1 MALVIVFLP
10 AFTPSTA
17 HADDPI
23 YSSGNALGEN
33 KSVSGR
39 VFLDRAGSRSY
50 MEPTDKQGASDGDI
64 GLGGAKVYAQW
75 TDYNNRRQK
84 GALSPVYYSQARPDG
99 TYVIQL
105 PDWTDAFGTV
115 HKWEATSGQTLRI
128 WAGNPD
134 PSKYTLAFVEGDST
148 FGGPKDRYRG
158 TWNGAVGANLVENY
172 NIAFQERPQLAQM
185 FPPENTWKQ
194 SSRKGG
200 GGDVVGKVW
209 YEEREPLGNSE
220 AVPTFRPSFGEVMV
234 PGVKVVGAYVQD
246 EVARRF
252 DAWKKDHKNYK
263 REEFRQAQREIM
275 KAYETE
281 TGKSAIA
288 ETVYDTT
295 DANGKYHLQ
304 FQGLWGNSYS
314 AKGIMNAG
322 TWGELVP
329 EGANASWAKAN
340 LRSRHVN
347 TEYMYVAPVLPDG
360 VGGALN
366 NFRDNMYQDGLNW
379 DPNATTGSVSNVENV
394 NLALRIEERDFHIET
409 YDQTTNPAK
418 PGDTAPTKATGFVPN
433 NTYDIVWTDGDGK
446 EVKTCTAQASN
457 LGVVESCSL
466 TVPANLDKDQ
476 IYTASIYPEKTRDRA
491 IAKDSFAAKVTPEYK
506 ATTIDLDKTAT
517 VAAPINKENGTKPP
531 ADTTYAAA
539 AASDVPASLLKEVD
553 QTKVKVG
560 AQPWAKVNSDG
571 TIALSPTTG
580 SVTPGSY
587 LIPVKLTYG
596 KGKDAFERVIL
607 APVTVKEP
615 DADNDGVADSKDKCA
630 GTPKDAKVD
639 ENGCSVAPTVG
650 KVPDITGQVGKE
662 ITPVNVPV
670 DNPGKAKL
678 TACSAEGLPAGLAI
692 ALNEQKDGCVITGTP
707 SEEAKDQKVTVK
719 VSYEPVDKTDQHKG
733 GDVTGSAKA
742 TIGAEADGDNDGVA
756 DSKDKC
762 PKIAGPS
769 SNKGCPAWGDG
780 SGAPGTDVTLAK
792 DKDNGPLPEGTV
804 CTTDPAGAT
813 CKVGDDGNIK
823 VTVPGDAKPDTVI
836 KVTVKD
842 KDGKKL
848 DESKVTVTKPGVKDY
863 NPGYGNAVIVKPD
876 ESKTASP
883 VYAGAVPP
891 LGTIYKIED
900 GWTVPEG
907 WTVSID
913 EASGA
918 VTAKAP
924 AKPNGQT
931 AEEVKVPVVVTYPDG
946 AVTDETNAVFQLD
959 TDGDGIPDVTDDDD
973 DNDGIPDADENTNGT
988 DPKNPDTDGDGVNDG
1003 QEKKDGT
1010 DPKKADTD
1018 GDGVSDGR
1026 EKKDLGTDPNKADT
1040 DGDGLTDGEEAGT
1053 DIGPDGKVVKDENGK
1068 PKVDDSKATKTDP
1081 KKADTDGDGV
1091 SDGREKKDLGTDP
1104 NKADTDGDGLTDG
1117 EEAGTDIGPDGK
1129 VVKDENGK
1137 PKVDDSKATKTDPTK
1152 PDTDEDG
1159 VNEGK
1164 DASSDQCPLLAGPS
1178 SNKGCPAWGDGS
1190 GAPGT
1195 DVTLTKDPANGK
1207 LPKTVKCE
1215 ADKGATCAFDNDG
1228 NVKVTVPADAAS
1240 GTTITVTVK
1249 DGDKTLDSS
1258 TVTVTKPSADDS
1270 DGDGV
1275 SDEREKELGTDPKNP
1290 DTDGD
1295 GLTDG
1300 QEAGTDVDK
1309 DGKAVKDENGKPKVD
1324 DSKATKTDPTKADT
1338 DGDGINDGDEVNGT
1352 KNPFKGDKA
1361 DPNGKPGNTDP
1372 NNADTDGDG
1381 INDGDEVTG
1390 AKNGGKA
1397 TNPNKAD
1404 TDGDGINDGKEIK
1417 DGTDPLDPNDPGKK
1431 GKGTTKVVKVWQ
1443 KLPKT
1448 GSAAVPALALGLLA
1462 IGAGAVM
1469 VRRRKQQ

>member
-1 MALVIVFLP
+1 
-10 AFTPSTA
+10 
-17 HADDPI
+17 
-23 YSSGNALGEN
+23 
-33 KSVSGR
+33 
-39 VFLDRAGSRSY
+39 
-50 MEPTDKQGASDGDI
+50 MEPKDADGSKDGDI
-64 GLGGAKVYAQW
+64 GLPGAKVYAQW

-630 GTPKDAKVD
+630 GTPKGAKVD

-742 TIGAEADGDNDGVA
+742 TIGAEADGDDDGVADSKDKCAGTPKGAKVDENGCSVAPTVGKVPDITGQVGKEITPVNVPVDNPGKAKLTACSAEGLPAGLAIALNEQKDGCVITGTPSEEAKDQKVTVKVSYEPVDKTDQHKGGDVTGSAKATIGAEADGDDDGVA

-762 PKIAGPS
+762 PNVKGPA
-769 SNKGCPAWGDG
+769 SNH
-780 SGAPGTDVTLAK
+780 
-792 DKDNGPLPEGTV
+792 
-804 CTTDPAGAT
+804 
-813 CKVGDDGNIK
+813 
-823 VTVPGDAKPDTVI
+823 
-836 KVTVKD
+836 
-842 KDGKKL
+842 
-848 DESKVTVTKPGVKDY
+848 
-863 NPGYGNAVIVKPD
+863 
-876 ESKTASP
+876 
-883 VYAGAVPP
+883 
-891 LGTIYKIED
+891 
-900 GWTVPEG
+900 
-907 WTVSID
+907 
-913 EASGA
+913 
-918 VTAKAP
+918 
-924 AKPNGQT
+924 
-931 AEEVKVPVVVTYPDG
+931 
-946 AVTDETNAVFQLD
+946 
-959 TDGDGIPDVTDDDD
+959 
-973 DNDGIPDADENTNGT
+973 
-988 DPKNPDTDGDGVNDG
+988 
-1003 QEKKDGT
+1003 
-1010 DPKKADTD
+1010 
-1018 GDGVSDGR
+1018 
-1026 EKKDLGTDPNKADT
+1026 
-1040 DGDGLTDGEEAGT
+1040 
-1053 DIGPDGKVVKDENGK
+1053 
-1068 PKVDDSKATKTDP
+1068 
-1081 KKADTDGDGV
+1081 
-1091 SDGREKKDLGTDP
+1091 
-1104 NKADTDGDGLTDG
+1104 
-1117 EEAGTDIGPDGK
+1117 
-1129 VVKDENGK
+1129 
-1137 PKVDDSKATKTDPTK
+1137 
-1152 PDTDEDG
+1152 
-1159 VNEGK
+1159 
-1164 DASSDQCPLLAGPS
+1164 
-1178 SNKGCPAWGDGS
+1178 GCPAWGDGS